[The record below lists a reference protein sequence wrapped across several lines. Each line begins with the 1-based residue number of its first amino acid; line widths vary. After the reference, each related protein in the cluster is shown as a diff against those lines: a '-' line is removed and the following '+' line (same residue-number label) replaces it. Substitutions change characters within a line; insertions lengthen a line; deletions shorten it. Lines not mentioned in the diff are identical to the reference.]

1 MLFGRYSARSAARD
15 HLWSTAKH
23 SIPGEEFMGSAK
35 FCKGL
40 VTALSLTLLFFA
52 LTGLGGAQE
61 AGNTVPTLINFSGT
75 ITDINGNPLHGTVGV
90 TFLMY
95 KEQNSLAPLWLETQ
109 NVQVDEDGRYA
120 VMLGATKSG
129 GLPTDLF
136 VSGEARWLGVQA
148 EGQTEQPRI
157 LLLSVPY
164 ALKAG
169 DAQTLGGL
177 PASAFMQ
184 AKSQSTAST
193 EKPVPSTA
201 ASSSAK
207 NLPPANPAVTG
218 IGTAG
223 FIPVWD
229 SASDI
234 VNSVLF
240 QKTSQIGVNT
250 ASPVAT
256 LDVNGKAVVRD
267 TLTLLPKSTD
277 NTLAINGTTFK
288 IDPAG
293 KVTFVAGQTFP
304 GAGTIT
310 AVNTPTGSGLSG
322 GGTSGALSLRIAAAG
337 VTNAMLA
344 SPKVTLNANAA
355 GGLTTPGAMTLGGTY
370 TIGLKPCTVTQ
381 ILQYSGTAWNCSS
394 AGTGTITGVTTGT
407 ASGLTGGGT
416 SGTLNL
422 SVANAGITNSML
434 QHPGL
439 TVAAGTGLT
448 GGGAVTLGATTTLNV
463 NTSLIPQLNAA
474 NTFSQPLTVN
484 GTSSSAAA
492 LNATNPSGTGV
503 YGNASGTNGNGVQ
516 GQFSTSSQFSGV
528 TAVGVWGD
536 SSGGSG
542 VYGTSD
548 TGFGVLGASSS
559 STGLY
564 GQSGTSSAV
573 YGYSLGGQGVNG
585 YSADY
590 VGTYGQYNSGSQ
602 TGFGFTASGV
612 WGDTGV
618 PGSFGVLGTTDDG
631 NSFWGRNNTVNHETL
646 YLEND
651 SGPSNGHVPLA
662 ARFAGPG
669 SATWCEIYMDTFNNS
684 VGDLLCTGTK
694 SAAVAVDGNRM
705 VRLYAMEAAENWFE
719 DAGSAQLVNG
729 KAAIRLEQ
737 LFAQTVNGDVDYH
750 VFLTP
755 NGDCEGLFVAS
766 KGAGGFEVRELH
778 RGHSNISF
786 DYRIMARRK
795 GYENVRMEDVTAHF
809 ELARKNAQ
817 ELQQKVDA
825 ARASHKDP
833 RQRLAP
839 PALKRSGTRQTA
851 GAVPSQIAVRQ

>member
-1 MLFGRYSARSAARD
+1 
-15 HLWSTAKH
+15 
-23 SIPGEEFMGSAK
+23 MGSAK

-90 TFLMY
+90 TFLLY

-109 NVQVDEDGRYA
+109 NVQVDDGGRYA

-184 AKSQSTAST
+184 AKSPSAGSTD
-193 EKPVPSTA
+193 KPVPSTA

-288 IDPAG
+288 IDPTG

-310 AVNTPTGSGLSG
+310 AVNTPAGSGLSG

-355 GGLTTPGAMTLGGTY
+355 G
-370 TIGLKPCTVTQ
+370 
-381 ILQYSGTAWNCSS
+381 
-394 AGTGTITGVTTGT
+394 
-407 ASGLTGGGT
+407 
-416 SGTLNL
+416 
-422 SVANAGITNSML
+422 
-434 QHPGL
+434 
-439 TVAAGTGLT
+439 
-448 GGGAVTLGATTTLNV
+448 
-463 NTSLIPQLNAA
+463 
-474 NTFSQPLTVN
+474 
-484 GTSSSAAA
+484 
-492 LNATNPSGTGV
+492 
-503 YGNASGTNGNGVQ
+503 
-516 GQFSTSSQFSGV
+516 
-528 TAVGVWGD
+528 
-536 SSGGSG
+536 
-542 VYGTSD
+542 
-548 TGFGVLGASSS
+548 
-559 STGLY
+559 
-564 GQSGTSSAV
+564 
-573 YGYSLGGQGVNG
+573 
-585 YSADY
+585 
-590 VGTYGQYNSGSQ
+590 
-602 TGFGFTASGV
+602 
-612 WGDTGV
+612 
-618 PGSFGVLGTTDDG
+618 
-631 NSFWGRNNTVNHETL
+631 
-646 YLEND
+646 
-651 SGPSNGHVPLA
+651 
-662 ARFAGPG
+662 
-669 SATWCEIYMDTFNNS
+669 
-684 VGDLLCTGTK
+684 
-694 SAAVAVDGNRM
+694 
-705 VRLYAMEAAENWFE
+705 
-719 DAGSAQLVNG
+719 
-729 KAAIRLEQ
+729 
-737 LFAQTVNGDVDYH
+737 
-750 VFLTP
+750 
-755 NGDCEGLFVAS
+755 
-766 KGAGGFEVRELH
+766 
-778 RGHSNISF
+778 
-786 DYRIMARRK
+786 
-795 GYENVRMEDVTAHF
+795 
-809 ELARKNAQ
+809 
-817 ELQQKVDA
+817 
-825 ARASHKDP
+825 
-833 RQRLAP
+833 
-839 PALKRSGTRQTA
+839 
-851 GAVPSQIAVRQ
+851 

>member
-1 MLFGRYSARSAARD
+1 MGFARF
-15 HLWSTAKH
+15 H
-23 SIPGEEFMGSAK
+23 
-35 FCKGL
+35 KGL
-40 VTALSLTLLFFA
+40 TTALFLTLLA
-52 LTGLGGAQE
+52 LGFTRLSRAQE
-61 AGNTVPTLINFSGT
+61 TGNTIPTLINFSGT
-75 ITDINGNPLHGTVGV
+75 IGDVNGNPLHGTVGV
-90 TFLMY
+90 TFLLY

-109 NVQVDEDGRYA
+109 NVQVDESGRYT

-148 EGQTEQPRI
+148 EGQAEQPRI

-184 AKSQSTAST
+184 TKSQSKAST
-193 EKPVPSTA
+193 EKAVPSTA
-201 ASSSAK
+201 TSSGAK

-229 SASDI
+229 STSDI

-250 ASPVAT
+250 ASPAAT

-288 IDPAG
+288 IDPTG

-310 AVNTPTGSGLSG
+310 ALNTPTGSGLSG
-322 GGTSGALSLRIAAAG
+322 GGTSGALTLRIAAAG

-344 SPKVTLNANAA
+344 TPKITLNANAA

-370 TIGLKPCTVTQ
+370 TIGLKPCTATQ

-407 ASGLTGGGT
+407 GSGLTGGGT

-422 SVANAGITNSML
+422 SVANAGITNTML

-439 TVAAGTGLT
+439 TVTAGTGLT
-448 GGGAVTLGATTTLNV
+448 GGGAVTLGSTTTLNV

-484 GTSSSAAA
+484 GNTSLAAS
-492 LNATNPSGTGV
+492 LNATNQ
-503 YGNASGTNGNGVQ
+503 NGNGIYGYTPSGGNGVF
-516 GQFSTSSQFSGV
+516 GQYAAPSQWSARGSG
-528 TAVGVWGD
+528 VGVWGD
-536 SSGGSG
+536 SSAGAG
-542 VYGTSD
+542 VYGTTDSD
-548 TGFGVLGASSS
+548 IGVLGEAE
-559 STGLY
+559 TGTAVFAQSNTGSALYAESFHGMGVQGYSPTYVGSY
-564 GQSGTSSAV
+564 GQMQNPSITGSGF
-573 YGYSLGGQGVNG
+573 SL
-585 YSADY
+585 
-590 VGTYGQYNSGSQ
+590 T
-602 TGFGFTASGV
+602 GV
-612 WGDTGV
+612 WGDSGW
-618 PGSFGVLGTTDDG
+618 PGSFGVVGTTDDG
-631 NSFWGRNNTVNHETL
+631 NSFWGKNNTVNHETL

-651 SGPSNGHVPLA
+651 SGPVNGQVPLA

-669 SATWCEIYMDTFNNS
+669 SATWCEIYMDAFNNG

-719 DAGSAQLVNG
+719 DAGSGQLVNG
-729 KAAIRLEQ
+729 KTAIQLEQ

-755 NGDCEGLFVAS
+755 NGECEGLYVAN

-778 RGHSNISF
+778 HGHSNISF

-817 ELQQKVDA
+817 ELQQKIDA